1 MTGTGKT
8 VTRVDLCEAVY
19 QKVGLSRTE
28 SSAFVELVLKEITD
42 CLEKG
47 ETVKLSSFGSFMVRK
62 KGQRIGRNPKTGTE
76 VPISPRRV
84 MVFKPSA
91 ILKQRINGN
100 SRQRRRQGRLDM
112 SSEIPATGRSNRS
125 GHLDKAPDAFR
136 TISEVADDLDI
147 PQHVLRFWETRFAQI
162 KPMKRSGGRR
172 YYRPDDVDL
181 LRGIRRLLYGEGYTI
196 RGVQRILKEHGIKSV
211 QGLAD
216 GSVVASFGA
225 IEEAIGRSLLEQ
237 DDDGSARHRR
247 R

>member
-1 MTGTGKT
+1 MPCNLIISEQKLFAVSWGKAMSGTGKT

-91 ILKQRINGN
+91 ILKQRINAQHRTNGDA
-100 SRQRRRQGRLDM
+100 S
-112 SSEIPATGRSNRS
+112 
-125 GHLDKAPDAFR
+125 KAQP
-136 TISEVADDLDI
+136 
-147 PQHVLRFWETRFAQI
+147 
-162 KPMKRSGGRR
+162 
-172 YYRPDDVDL
+172 
-181 LRGIRRLLYGEGYTI
+181 
-196 RGVQRILKEHGIKSV
+196 
-211 QGLAD
+211 
-216 GSVVASFGA
+216 
-225 IEEAIGRSLLEQ
+225 EA
-237 DDDGSARHRR
+237 
-247 R
+247 

>member
-1 MTGTGKT
+1 LFHWIALMSAVDRGLLTSLFQIHIVRRELGQARTGTGKT

-91 ILKQRINGN
+91 MLQQRINGHAVTN
-100 SRQRRRQGRLDM
+100 GDAKDDQR
-112 SSEIPATGRSNRS
+112 SP
-125 GHLDKAPDAFR
+125 
-136 TISEVADDLDI
+136 
-147 PQHVLRFWETRFAQI
+147 
-162 KPMKRSGGRR
+162 
-172 YYRPDDVDL
+172 
-181 LRGIRRLLYGEGYTI
+181 
-196 RGVQRILKEHGIKSV
+196 
-211 QGLAD
+211 
-216 GSVVASFGA
+216 
-225 IEEAIGRSLLEQ
+225 
-237 DDDGSARHRR
+237 
-247 R
+247 